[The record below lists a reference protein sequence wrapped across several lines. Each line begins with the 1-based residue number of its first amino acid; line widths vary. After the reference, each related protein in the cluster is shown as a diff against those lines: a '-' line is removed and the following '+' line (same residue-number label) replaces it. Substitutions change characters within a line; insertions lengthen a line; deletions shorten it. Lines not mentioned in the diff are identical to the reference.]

1 MLKICVIGLGYV
13 GLPICLKS
21 SNKFHTTGFDTNSI
35 RIKNL
40 NSKFDQ
46 NNEYKKSDFNN
57 KNLIFTN
64 KISDIKNC
72 NFYIICVPTP
82 IDKNNNPDLLPIK
95 NSFETIAKVLKFK
108 DIIILESTVYPGV
121 TDKFTK
127 FLEKKK
133 KLISNKDFFIGYS
146 PERINPGDKKNNL
159 TNINKIIALNT
170 KNKNIILK
178 VKNIYKNFCKKLIFS
193 QNIKETETA
202 KSIENIQRDLNI
214 SLFNEILMICDKLKL
229 DYSEVIRLAKTKWNF
244 INFEPGLVG
253 GHCLPVD
260 PYYLSYIAKENK
272 FDSIVTLA
280 GRKTNNKMDD
290 FVFKK
295 FISFI
300 KLNNINL
307 KSSKILIVG
316 LTYKY
321 GVSDMRNSLNLKI
334 YNRIKK
340 ITKKVY
346 AYDPFCKESNS
357 ILNKYRSN
365 FTKFDVVLFLTK
377 GTIFK
382 KIHKKIKSKKPKI
395 ILDPFYYYN
404 N

>member
-1 MLKICVIGLGYV
+1 
-13 GLPICLKS
+13 
-21 SNKFHTTGFDTNSI
+21 
-35 RIKNL
+35 
-40 NSKFDQ
+40 
-46 NNEYKKSDFNN
+46 
-57 KNLIFTN
+57 
-64 KISDIKNC
+64 
-72 NFYIICVPTP
+72 
-82 IDKNNNPDLLPIK
+82 
-95 NSFETIAKVLKFK
+95 
-108 DIIILESTVYPGV
+108 
-121 TDKFTK
+121 
-127 FLEKKK
+127 
-133 KLISNKDFFIGYS
+133 
-146 PERINPGDKKNNL
+146 
-159 TNINKIIALNT
+159 
-170 KNKNIILK
+170 
-178 VKNIYKNFCKKLIFS
+178 
-193 QNIKETETA
+193 
-202 KSIENIQRDLNI
+202 
-214 SLFNEILMICDKLKL
+214 MICDKLKL

-260 PYYLSYIAKENK
+260 P
-272 FDSIVTLA
+272 IVTLA
-280 GRKTNNKMDD
+280 GRKTNNKMED

-295 FISFI
+295 FINFI
-300 KLNNINL
+300 KLNDINL

-346 AYDPFCKESNS
+346 AYDPFCKVSNS

-382 KIHKKIKSKKPKI
+382 KVHKKIKSKKPEI